1 MPSRLSKRSAPMPS
15 DRTHM
20 SACPPAPQSTGKPE
34 PTGSSGSAC
43 LRHAQGGS
51 AADAK
56 PLRWTSQ
63 QLLGSQP
70 EAQIA
75 HAGTLYRL
83 RLTTLGKLILTK

>member
-1 MPSRLSKRSAPMPS
+1 
-15 DRTHM
+15 M

-34 PTGSSGSAC
+34 PTGSSGSAS
-43 LRHAQGGS
+43 LRQGGS

-83 RLTTLGKLILTK
+83 RLTALGKLILTK

>member
-1 MPSRLSKRSAPMPS
+1 MPS

-20 SACPPAPQSTGKPE
+20 SACPPAPQSTGKSQ
-34 PTGSSGSAC
+34 PTGSSGSDC
-43 LRHAQGGS
+43 PRQAQGGS

-56 PLRWTSQ
+56 QLRWTSQ
-63 QLLGSQP
+63 QLLGSQH

-83 RLTTLGKLILTK
+83 RLTALGKLILTK

>member
-1 MPSRLSKRSAPMPS
+1 MPAGAAVHGQARANRKLWQRL
-15 DRTHM
+15 
-20 SACPPAPQSTGKPE
+20 PAP
-34 PTGSSGSAC
+34 
-43 LRHAQGGS
+43 AQGGS

-83 RLTTLGKLILTK
+83 RLTALGKLILTK